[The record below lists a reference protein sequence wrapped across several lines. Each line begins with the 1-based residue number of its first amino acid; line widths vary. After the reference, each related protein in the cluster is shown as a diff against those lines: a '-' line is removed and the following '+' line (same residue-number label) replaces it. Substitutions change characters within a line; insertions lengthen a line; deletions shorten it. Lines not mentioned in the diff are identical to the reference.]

1 MSEVGL
7 WKLFDVDDLCGE
19 KSNWQS

>member
-19 KSNWQS
+19 KSNWWS

>member
-19 KSNWQS
+19 KSNWRS